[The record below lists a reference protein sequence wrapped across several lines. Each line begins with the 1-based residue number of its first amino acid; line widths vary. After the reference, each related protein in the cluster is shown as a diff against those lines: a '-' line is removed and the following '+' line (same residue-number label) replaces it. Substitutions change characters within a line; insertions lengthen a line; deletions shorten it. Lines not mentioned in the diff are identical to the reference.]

1 MVQAVG
7 GAIRTKGGKQMSGF
21 KILLL
26 LGAIAFLI
34 GALLPVVV
42 VGSTPRMINWLCL
55 GLAFVTFAYFIKA
68 A

>member
-1 MVQAVG
+1 
-7 GAIRTKGGKQMSGF
+7 MSAF

-34 GALLPVVV
+34 GALVPVIVAPE
-42 VGSTPRMINWLCL
+42 GSPRNIGWTNL
-55 GLAFVTFAYFIKA
+55 GLAFVTFAYFLKA